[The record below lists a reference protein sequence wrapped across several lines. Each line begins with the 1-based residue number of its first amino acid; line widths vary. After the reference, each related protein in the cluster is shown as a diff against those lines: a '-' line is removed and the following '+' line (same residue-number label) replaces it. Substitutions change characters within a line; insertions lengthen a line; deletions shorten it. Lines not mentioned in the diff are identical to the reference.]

1 MVGFFNN
8 SDRNG
13 FGRQVLAALTETDV
27 GRRIL
32 AAVTETDVG
41 RRILASVTET
51 DVGRRIKNDSRR
63 CYRKNNIFK

>member
-13 FGRQVLAALTETDV
+13 FGRQVLAAVTETDV

-32 AAVTETDVG
+32 AA
-41 RRILASVTET
+41 VTET

>member
-13 FGRQVLAALTETDV
+13 FGRQVLAAL
-27 GRRIL
+27 
-32 AAVTETDVG
+32 TETDVG